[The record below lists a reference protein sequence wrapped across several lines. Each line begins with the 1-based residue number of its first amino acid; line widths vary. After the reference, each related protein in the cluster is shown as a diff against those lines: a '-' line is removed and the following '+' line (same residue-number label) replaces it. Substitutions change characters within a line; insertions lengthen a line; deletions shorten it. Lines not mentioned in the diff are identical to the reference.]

1 MQAPGA
7 TGAVVD
13 VVVDDGV
20 VVEVDVEVEVEV
32 EVVVDGGGA
41 AQLTPPAGT
50 WAWDSMWPM
59 RTSARWLVGS
69 GTRSLM
75 RTTSTAAAASVPLP
89 AVDGGPGLAVS
100 SPMALGSS
108 PMLIEPSGPRSMCW
122 GIAPGP
128 NRACVVSTL
137 LVAASGGVMR
147 ISGVVG
153 DGLPAGAYVT
163 VAPPGLPVAVAR
175 RTHSPSS
182 SILNSFGVFLNSVTG
197 TKVSCV
203 SDCRPKLPSPLGS
216 RCRNDFACTA
226 ARSVGVPMSV
236 AITGL
241 LIEPSALAVPVSSSC
256 TSAPKPRPNATSLG
270 SATLTGVGPNSA
282 WAWPRNSD
290 A

>member
-20 VVEVDVEVEVEV
+20 VVDVDVDVDVEVD
-32 EVVVDGGGA
+32 VVVDGGGGGA

-75 RTTSTAAAASVPLP
+75 RTTSTAAAARVPLP
-89 AVDGGPGLAVS
+89 AVDGGPGVAGS

-122 GIAPGP
+122 GVAPGP
-128 NRACVVSTL
+128 NRGCVVGTV
-137 LVAASGGVMR
+137 LVGAPGGGMR

-175 RTHSPSS
+175 STHSPSS

-203 SDCRPKLPSPLGS
+203 SDCSPKLPSPLGT

-226 ARSVGVPMSV
+226 ERSVGAPMSV

-241 LIEPSALAVPVSSSC
+241 LIEPSGFAVPVSSSC
-256 TSAPKPRPNATSLG
+256 TSAP
-270 SATLTGVGPNSA
+270 
-282 WAWPRNSD
+282 
-290 A
+290 

>member
-20 VVEVDVEVEVEV
+20 VVEVDVEVDVDV
-32 EVVVDGGGA
+32 EVVVDGGGGGA

-100 SPMALGSS
+100 SPIALGSS
-108 PMLIEPSGPRSMCW
+108 PMLIEPSGPRSMCC

-128 NRACVVSTL
+128 NSACVVSTL
-137 LVAASGGVMR
+137 LVAAPGGVMR

-163 VAPPGLPVAVAR
+163 LAPPGLPVAVAR
-175 RTHSPSS
+175 STHSPSS
-182 SILNSFGVFLNSVTG
+182 SILNSFGVFLNKVTG

-203 SDCRPKLPSPLGS
+203 SDCRPKLPSPLGT
-216 RCRNDFACTA
+216 RCRKDLAWITP
-226 ARSVGVPMSV
+226 RSVGVPISV

-241 LIEPSALAVPVSSSC
+241 LIEPSGFAVPVSSSC
-256 TSAPKPRPNATSLG
+256 TSAP
-270 SATLTGVGPNSA
+270 
-282 WAWPRNSD
+282 
-290 A
+290 